1 MTRKEKVQ
9 KEMDKFDKWCDKQ
22 PNLCKFTS
30 CRLCIKQRLSE
41 IIVKEREK
49 VKK

>member
-9 KEMDKFDKWCDKQ
+9 KEMDRFDKWCGKKD
-22 PNLCKFTS
+22 CSFDCIS
-30 CRLCIKQRLSE
+30 CIKQRLSE

-49 VKK
+49 HKDL